1 MKVWRILLIVFLFC
15 GCTKLNPLTATFSTL
30 APTAFKPFELNFS
43 EPPEFNKPVELTM
56 NVVEGGFP
64 FPNAT
69 IKIYLPDGFELV
81 SGDLEW
87 QGDLTKDVPVQ
98 LKAVVKPVK
107 TGDWVIEGQI
117 IDIGEG
123 KRIRTTLYVS
133 VSEDSVE
140 VSDTPPQG
148 FGAEPEAKP
157 GAKPNANE
165 SMITI
170 RSTTLC
176 PNSTMVMRAHDG
188 TIVMRTNESERVVI
202 RYSPGAEAPTFECVP
217 SS

>member
-1 MKVWRILLIVFLFC
+1 MKAWGILLIVFLFC
-15 GCTKLNPLTATFSTL
+15 GCITQMNPLTATFSTMS
-30 APTAFKPFELNFS
+30 PERFKPFELNFS

-107 TGDWVIEGQI
+107 TGDWVIEAQI
-117 IDIGEG
+117 IDRGEG
-123 KRIRTTLYVS
+123 KRVRTALYVS

-140 VSDTPPQG
+140 VSEIPSPG
-148 FGAEPEAKP
+148 FGAEPDTEP
-157 GAKPNANE
+157 YANE
-165 SMITI
+165 SMMTI

-176 PNSTMVMRAHDG
+176 PNGAMVVRSPDG
-188 TIVMRTNESERVVI
+188 TIVMRTNESERMVI
-202 RYSPGAEAPTFECVP
+202 RYSPGPEAPTFECVP

>member
-15 GCTKLNPLTATFSTL
+15 GCTKMNPLTATFGTL
-30 APTAFKPFELNFS
+30 APERFKPFELNFS

-64 FPNAT
+64 YPNAA
-69 IKIYLPDGFELV
+69 IEIDLPDGFELV

-107 TGDWVIEGQI
+107 TGDWVIEAQI
-117 IDIGEG
+117 IDSGEG
-123 KRIRTTLYVS
+123 KRVRTALYVS

-140 VSDTPPQG
+140 VSEIRPPG
-148 FGAEPEAKP
+148 FGAESEAKP
-157 GAKPNANE
+157 DAKPDAIE
-165 SMITI
+165 SMITM
-170 RSTTLC
+170 RLPPC
-176 PNSTMVMRAHDG
+176 PNGTLVIGYPNG
-188 TIVMRTNESERVVI
+188 TIAFRSNESENMEI
-202 RYSPGAEAPTFECVP
+202 SYSPGADDPIFECLP

>member
-1 MKVWRILLIVFLFC
+1 MKAWGVLLIVFLFC
-15 GCTKLNPLTATFSTL
+15 GCAQMNPLTATFGTL
-30 APTAFKPFELNFS
+30 APERFKPFELNFS

-56 NVVEGGFP
+56 DVVEGGFP
-64 FPNAT
+64 YPNAA
-69 IKIYLPDGFELV
+69 IEINLPDGFELV

-98 LKAVVKPVK
+98 LKAVVKPIK
-107 TGDWVIEGQI
+107 TGDWVIEGFV
-117 IDIGEG
+117 IGHEEG
-123 KRIRTTLYVS
+123 KRIRTALYVS

-140 VSDTPPQG
+140 VSRVPSPG

-157 GAKPNANE
+157 DAEPDTNE
-165 SMITI
+165 SVITI

-176 PNSTMVMRAHDG
+176 PNGTMVMRSPDG

-202 RYSPGAEAPTFECVP
+202 SYSPGAEDPTFECVP